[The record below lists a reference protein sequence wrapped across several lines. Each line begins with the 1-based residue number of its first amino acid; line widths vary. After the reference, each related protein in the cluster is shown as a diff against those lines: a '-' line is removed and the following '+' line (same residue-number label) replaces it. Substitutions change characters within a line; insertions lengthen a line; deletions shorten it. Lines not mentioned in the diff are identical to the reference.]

1 MSAETVKNPAN
12 YIEVV
17 ADIAFTAGH
26 LIGRG
31 ALSFPGDSRQLMSN
45 IALWARNFEEAFDHD
60 KHSDDYMELV
70 DQYAELCLHGEERKV
85 REFLDAMKPSA
96 PVPRNR
102 FQSP

>member
-1 MSAETVKNPAN
+1 MSAETAKNPAN

-45 IALWARNFEEAFDHD
+45 
-60 KHSDDYMELV
+60 SM
-70 DQYAELCLHGEERKV
+70 Q
-85 REFLDAMKPSA
+85 
-96 PVPRNR
+96 
-102 FQSP
+102 